1 MKYGVFITGTDT
13 EVGKTVVTTAL
24 AAVFV
29 RYGYNVGVMKPIET
43 GLSPSADLRSDAVR
57 LRAAARSADALS
69 EIRPYG
75 FRRPLAP
82 LDAARL
88 EGRTIALPTIL
99 RAFSRVSPRHEVLLV
114 EGIGGVYVPVNSS
127 LNMSDIIYHLNLP
140 TVVVGRATLGGV
152 NHALVTL
159 AALRRRKIPLLALA
173 LNRTVPVRTAI
184 ARSQERSTVCL
195 LRQYA
200 GVPVIGPLPYL
211 STVERNWAESV
222 AKLARA
228 RAITTLASLVV
239 VGSGRETP

>member
-114 EGIGGVYVPVNSS
+114 EGIGGVYVPVTSA

-159 AALRRRKIPLLALA
+159 AALRRMRPDLVQVHGEAGALWGLAA
-173 LNRTVPVRTAI
+173 A
-184 ARSQERSTVCL
+184 
-195 LRQYA
+195 
-200 GVPVIGPLPYL
+200 
-211 STVERNWAESV
+211 
-222 AKLARA
+222 
-228 RAITTLASLVV
+228 TLAGLPSVSLMYLNAQEEAMKMSALRVALRVPRRVV
-239 VGSGRETP
+239 AGSA